1 MNFDRVCD
9 VKAIWDISVFRKFW
23 IYSINHI
30 GRVGT
35 SSIIWSSPFLVFF
48 PSTYTSETSCMPNL
62 SLWSG
67 LQMFVISFIFLKRA
81 YSGLINIFWCST
93 QLKKPKLFDF
103 HTFADTGCPIQ
114 DPRIFRYQ
122 RLQCW
127 RHSASLTITDCLI
140 NRTLPPLTRGYQLR
154 GYISSNWLNLSYLKQ
169 SCRCAS
175 FSSHPLYFF
184 HQPSRRSNQSALS

>member
-48 PSTYTSETSCMPNL
+48 SNTYTSETSCMPNL

-67 LQMFVISFIFLKRA
+67 LQMYVISFF
-81 YSGLINIFWCST
+81 YFWSVLIVVSSISFDV

-103 HTFADTGCPIQ
+103 HTFADTGCPINPLGLFREQ
-114 DPRIFRYQ
+114 HSCLSPRIFRDQ

-127 RHSASLTITDCLI
+127 QHSASLTITDCHV
-140 NRTLPPLTRGYQLR
+140 NRTLPPLTQRYQLR
-154 GYISSNWLNLSYLKQ
+154 GYISLNWSNL
-169 SCRCAS
+169 C
-175 FSSHPLYFF
+175 HT
-184 HQPSRRSNQSALS
+184 